1 MSVPPD
7 GNDDSLFDDSSFP
20 DHPDLSGVAGAM
32 RAEWRDEQAAA
43 TADAA
48 AQLRHSRSLNDWL
61 RDRMHAGD
69 RIGAVLASRTFVG
82 LVEEVGDDLLSVRC
96 GSDLVEIHVCASV
109 PISFELVEHA
119 TKGGT
124 RGGFSRSFRDA
135 LRNRDGRGGIRVG
148 TRQDPEG
155 IDGTLLVGADFVSVA
170 SADGVETI
178 VPMAHI
184 WWVAPIP
191 R

>member
-1 MSVPPD
+1 MTVPTD
-7 GNDDSLFDDSSFP
+7 GNDDSSFT
-20 DHPDLSGVAGAM
+20 DHPDLSRIAGEM
-32 RAEWRDEQAAA
+32 RAEWREEQASA

-48 AQLRHSRSLNDWL
+48 AQLRHSRGLTDWL

-69 RIGAVLASRTFVG
+69 RVGVVLAGKTFTG
-82 LVEEVGDDLLSVRC
+82 LVEEVGDDLLGLRC

-124 RGGFSRSFRDA
+124 RGAYGRNFRDA
-135 LRNRDGRGGIRVG
+135 LLNRDGRAGMRVG
-148 TRQDPEG
+148 TRQDPDG
-155 IDGTLLVGADFVSVA
+155 IDGTLLLGADFVSVA
-170 SADGVETI
+170 GSAGVETI
-178 VPMAHI
+178 VPIAQI
-184 WWVAPIP
+184 SWVSPIP

>member
-1 MSVPPD
+1 MSVPTD
-7 GNDDSLFDDSSFP
+7 GNDDSRFDDSSLP
-20 DHPDLSGVAGAM
+20 DHPDLSGVAGEM
-32 RAEWRDEQAAA
+32 RAEWRDEQASA

-48 AQLRHSRSLNDWL
+48 AQLRHSRNLNDWL

-69 RIGAVLASRTFVG
+69 RIGVVLGARTFVG

-135 LRNRDGRGGIRVG
+135 LRNRDGRAGIRVG
-148 TRQDPEG
+148 TRQVPGG
-155 IDGTLLVGADFVSVA
+155 IDGTLLLGADFVSVA
-170 SADGVETI
+170 SSDGVETI
-178 VPMAHI
+178 VPMAHVS
-184 WWVAPIP
+184 WVAPIP